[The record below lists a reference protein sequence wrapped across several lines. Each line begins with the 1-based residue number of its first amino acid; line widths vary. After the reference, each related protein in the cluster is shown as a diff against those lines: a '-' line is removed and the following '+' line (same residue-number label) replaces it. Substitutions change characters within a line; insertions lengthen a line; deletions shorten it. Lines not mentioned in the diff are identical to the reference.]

1 MKMLIFLTV
10 PHVCNHH
17 WLQDFMGNIS
27 LVPGD
32 GDGIFEL
39 EEDRSLT
46 GMSRVSIKLLDDDLL
61 TNPQYSLEVSLV
73 FIYANLMIKIGQEYI
88 FFKHF
93 LSFIL
98 SENMIITMIIIII
111 IIINKTKNTTK
122 QNNSKLINYQL
133 LNYVV
138 NIKYKI

>member
-1 MKMLIFLTV
+1 
-10 PHVCNHH
+10 
-17 WLQDFMGNIS
+17 MGNIS

-73 FIYANLMIKIGQEYI
+73 FIYANLLTKIGQEYV
-88 FFKHF
+88 FFFLHL
-93 LSFIL
+93 LSFIKKKKKTTT
-98 SENMIITMIIIII
+98 IAVVAHTPK
-111 IIINKTKNTTK
+111 INK
-122 QNNSKLINYQL
+122 LP
-133 LNYVV
+133 VA
-138 NIKYKI
+138 